1 MKLIRLIYLCIR
13 LHSVSRAR
21 WVAAYENSSNHPTAN
36 EKPKTTPTE
45 KHR

>member
-21 WVAAYENSSNHPTAN
+21 WVAAYENFQPSHG
-36 EKPKTTPTE
+36 K
-45 KHR
+45 